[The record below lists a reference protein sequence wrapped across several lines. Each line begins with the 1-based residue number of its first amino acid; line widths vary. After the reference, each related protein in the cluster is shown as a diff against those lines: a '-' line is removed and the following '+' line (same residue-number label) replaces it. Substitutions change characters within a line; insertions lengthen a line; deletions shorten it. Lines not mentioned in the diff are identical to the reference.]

1 MLKQV
6 QHDGS
11 AMIDAIEPPRIVT
24 LDIVRGV
31 AVMGILAMNMVGFAM
46 PQAAYLNPNAYG
58 GESGWD
64 YASWAFSFVFIDGKM
79 RGLFSFLF
87 GASLL
92 LVIRKA
98 EAKGESPARVHFR
111 RMLWLLL
118 FGWLHYL
125 FIWYGD
131 ILTGYASIG
140 MIAWFYRN
148 KPVHRLVIAG
158 AILVLVELAVMAAL
172 ALHVHALAAA
182 AAGPHPDAATLAD
195 LRVMSEDVAVPS
207 AAELAAQMRLYLGGW
222 WGLAR
227 SQLVDHPGE
236 PLMMLVA
243 FGWETL
249 GYMLFGMAAL
259 KSGFFTGS
267 WEDGRYRRIAAAG
280 FAVTVPAYAGLAWLL
295 WSHGFTVP
303 GIFALSMAATVLLRP
318 VMVAAIAASIILITR
333 RGGHLTQRIAAAG
346 RAAFTNYLG
355 TSILMTCL
363 FYGWG
368 AGLFGRF
375 SRIELWVVVF
385 AMWALML
392 AWSKP
397 WLERHHYGPFEWVW
411 RSLARWRWQP
421 MRRRASTA

>member
-1 MLKQV
+1 MT
-6 QHDGS
+6 
-11 AMIDAIEPPRIVT
+11 AATEPPPRIAT

-31 AVMGILAMNMVGFAM
+31 AVMGILAMNIVGFAM

-58 GESGWD
+58 SESGWD
-64 YASWAFSFVFIDGKM
+64 YASWAFSFVLVDGKM

-148 KPVHRLVIAG
+148 KPVHRLAIAG
-158 AILVLVELAVMAAL
+158 TILVLVELALMATL
-172 ALHVHALAAA
+172 AVHVHSLAVAAA
-182 AAGPHPDAATLAD
+182 APHPDSATLAD

-227 SQLVDHPGE
+227 SQIVDHPGE
-236 PLMMLVA
+236 PLMMLFA

-259 KSGFFTGS
+259 KSGFLTGS
-267 WEDGRYRRIAAAG
+267 WDDRRYRRIAAVG

-295 WSHGFTVP
+295 WSDGFTVP

-318 VMVAAIAASIILITR
+318 VMVAAIAASFILLTR
-333 RGGHLTQRIAAAG
+333 RGGRVTQRIAAAG

-355 TSILMTCL
+355 TSLLMTFL

-375 SRIELWVVVF
+375 SRIELWLVVL

-397 WLERHHYGPFEWVW
+397 WLERHNYGPFEWVW
-411 RSLARWRWQP
+411 RSLARWQWQP
-421 MRRRASTA
+421 MRKRFSVAPAEAGAPVG